1 MKRPWEW
8 DEDDLGALI
17 TNGTK
22 ESIELDYKACD
33 ALAKTDG
40 KKNEVS
46 KDVSALANSA
56 GGTIVYGMCE
66 DGYAPVRVDSGY
78 DPSVISKEWLD
89 QLINSRIHRRI
100 YGVRINQV
108 ELAKTSP
115 GKVAYVVYVPQSM
128 RAAHQAADKKFYK
141 RYNFESIPM
150 EEYEVRDVSRRSE
163 APDLRLRYQLLLSKE
178 STAGDTPDDAQPV
191 VYSLMPYITNDAITP
206 AEYTVINLFIDARLP
221 ILRNKN
227 RDLTQSEAARQLAVD
242 GHSFSCT
249 RLQMNHGI
257 PGKMPLFHDVVF
269 EMLDSPLLLGIPEL
283 GTYALGWQLLSPRMT
298 PKAGAIFL
306 RFQREDCPELQ
317 PMPTGTISFPMESN
331 SA

>member
-1 MKRPWEW
+1 MKPPWEW
-8 DEDDLGALI
+8 DEDDLLALI

-40 KKNEVS
+40 KKKEVS

-66 DGYAPVRVDSGY
+66 DGYVPVRVDSGY

-89 QLINSRIHRRI
+89 QVINSGIQRRI
-100 YGVRINQV
+100 DGVRINQV
-108 ELAKTSP
+108 ELVKRNQ

-128 RAAHQAADKKFYK
+128 RAAHQAADKRFYK
-141 RYNFESIPM
+141 RFNFESVPM

-163 APDLRLRYQLLLSKE
+163 APDLRLRYQLSLSKE
-178 STAGDTPDDAQPV
+178 STAGHTSDEAQPV
-191 VYSLMPYITNDAITP
+191 VYSLMPIITNDATTP
-206 AEYTVINLFIDARLP
+206 AEYTVMNLFIDARLP

-227 RDLTQSEAARQLAVD
+227 RELIHLEAARQLEVG

-249 RLQMNHGI
+249 QLQMNHAI
-257 PGKMPLFHDVVF
+257 PGKMPLFHGVVF
-269 EMLDSPLLLGIPEL
+269 QMLESPLLLRIPEL
-283 GTYALGWQLLSPRMT
+283 GTYVLGWQLLSPRMT
-298 PKAGAIFL
+298 PKADAIFL
-306 RFQREDCPELQ
+306 RFELEHRPGLQ
-317 PMPTGTISFPMESN
+317 PTPTGPISFPVESN